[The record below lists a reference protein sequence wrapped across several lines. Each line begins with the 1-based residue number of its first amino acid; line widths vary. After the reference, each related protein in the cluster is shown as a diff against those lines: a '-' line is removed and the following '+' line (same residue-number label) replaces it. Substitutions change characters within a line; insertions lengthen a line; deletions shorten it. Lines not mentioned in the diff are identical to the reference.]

1 MKVLLDVCTPV
12 QVRQALPGHGVH
24 TAVKMGWSEP
34 DNGDLL
40 REAEAAKFDLLIIRD
55 KNLRPSA
62 ESYRETAGYS

>member
-1 MKVLLDVCTPV
+1 
-12 QVRQALPGHGVH
+12 
-24 TAVKMGWSEP
+24 MGWSEP